1 MLPARERGESFAE
14 YMGWAAKIA
23 NPFARAPEE
32 NRAGSP
38 ATLPEQRVGSGAVRG
53 GLAAVGG
60 HPRDFRFEQGDAF
73 VEFGLRVGA
82 EILGREVRCRVSF
95 GARAI
100 GFFHLVAPSGRSGLL
115 SIGKAGIWRSHV
127 VNATSIRGIAVMVAG
142 SGNTLPESMTA
153 IVFDTPGAPDVLAPG
168 TVPLPRLRPDDVL
181 IKVAYA
187 GVNRP
192 DCLQRA
198 GAYPPPPGASPLLGL
213 EVSGEIVAV
222 GTEVPREMI
231 GQFVA
236 ALTPGGGYAEYC
248 AAHWQHTLPVPEGM
262 LLSEAAALPETLFT
276 VWHNL
281 FERGLAR
288 DGESVLIHGGT
299 SGIGTTAIMLAKAFG
314 MQVIVTCGDTAKC
327 AAATRIGADLAINY
341 READFVEA
349 VLAHTGGKGV
359 NVVLDMVSGDY
370 VPRNLKCLAED
381 GRHVTI
387 AVLGGAK
394 ADINM
399 AVVMMRRLTLTGSTL
414 RPRSDS
420 FKAALADE
428 IADNAWP
435 LFCDGELSPVMDM
448 TFPLAEAAAAHA
460 RMEAGAHVGKIVL
473 EVAGG

>member
-1 MLPARERGESFAE
+1 
-14 YMGWAAKIA
+14 
-23 NPFARAPEE
+23 
-32 NRAGSP
+32 
-38 ATLPEQRVGSGAVRG
+38 
-53 GLAAVGG
+53 
-60 HPRDFRFEQGDAF
+60 
-73 VEFGLRVGA
+73 
-82 EILGREVRCRVSF
+82 
-95 GARAI
+95 
-100 GFFHLVAPSGRSGLL
+100 
-115 SIGKAGIWRSHV
+115 
-127 VNATSIRGIAVMVAG
+127 MVASNG
-142 SGNTLPESMTA
+142 AGLPESMTA
-153 IVFDTPGAPDVLAPG
+153 VVFDAPGAPDVLQTG
-168 TVPLPRLRPDDVL
+168 SVPLPRLRPDDVL

-222 GTEVPREMI
+222 GNEVPREMI
-231 GQFVA
+231 GQYVA

-248 AAHWQHTLPVPEGM
+248 AAHWQHCLPVPEGM
-262 LLSEAAALPETLFT
+262 LLADAAALPETLFT

-299 SGIGTTAIMLAKAFG
+299 SGIGTMAIMLAKAFG
-314 MQVIVTCGDTAKC
+314 MQVIVTCGDAPKC

-341 READFVEA
+341 RETDFVEA
-349 VLAHTGGKGV
+349 VLAQTQGKGV

-370 VPRNLKCLAED
+370 VAKNLKCLAED

-420 FKAALADE
+420 FKSALADE

-435 LFCDGELSPVMDM
+435 LFVDGELSPVMDM

-460 RMEAGAHVGKIVL
+460 RMEAGQHIGKIVL